1 MRTICAGPTLKSSSK
16 GVAEDALRKN
26 CPCRHQRYKDR
37 WRPRSWSQRHWS
49 KARVST
55 VRVRPAEAADL
66 PRLVEIASHSATAAQ
81 WNQAEYLK
89 LFASDE
95 IPPQSQVGPQVFA
108 PNIKARTA
116 LVVEQSGSV
125 VGFIVGHQVADEWEI
140 ENIAVTGSTRRC
152 GLGSRLV
159 GELLDLVRSRGGKS
173 VFLEVR
179 ESNRAARSLY
189 EKWAFLEVGRRKM
202 YYQNPA
208 EDALILKFI
217 FP

>member
-1 MRTICAGPTLKSSSK
+1 
-16 GVAEDALRKN
+16 
-26 CPCRHQRYKDR
+26 
-37 WRPRSWSQRHWS
+37 
-49 KARVST
+49 
-55 VRVRPAEAADL
+55 
-66 PRLVEIASHSATAAQ
+66 VEIASHSVTAAQ

-89 LFASDE
+89 LFVTDQPEAH
-95 IPPQSQVGPQVFA
+95 PQANPQIIDSNVKA
-108 PNIKARTA
+108 QARTA
-116 LVVEQSGSV
+116 LVVEQEGSV
-125 VGFIVGHQVADEWEI
+125 AGFIVGRQVEDEWEI
-140 ENIAVTGSTRRC
+140 ENIAVTGAARRC

-159 GELLDLVRSRGGKS
+159 GELLDLVRKRGGKS

-208 EDALILKFI
+208 EDALVLKFK

>member
-1 MRTICAGPTLKSSSK
+1 MS
-16 GVAEDALRKN
+16 V
-26 CPCRHQRYKDR
+26 
-37 WRPRSWSQRHWS
+37 
-49 KARVST
+49 
-55 VRVRPAEAADL
+55 VRVRPAEPVDL

-89 LFASDE
+89 LFSPDE
-95 IPPQSQVGPQVFA
+95 PTAQPELEPQFDPQ
-108 PNIKARTA
+108 IKTESRTA

-125 VGFIVGHQVADEWEI
+125 VGFIVGRQVADEWEI
-140 ENIAVTGSTRRC
+140 ENIAVTGAARRC

-159 GELLDLVRSRGGKS
+159 GELLDVVRNRGGKS

-208 EDALILKFI
+208 EDALLLKFI

>member
-1 MRTICAGPTLKSSSK
+1 MS
-16 GVAEDALRKN
+16 V
-26 CPCRHQRYKDR
+26 
-37 WRPRSWSQRHWS
+37 
-49 KARVST
+49 
-55 VRVRPAEAADL
+55 VRVRPAKPSDQ
-66 PRLVEIASHSATAAQ
+66 PQLVEIASHSATAAQ

-89 LFASDE
+89 LFSLDE
-95 IPPQSQVGPQVFA
+95 PGAQPQVEA
-108 PNIKARTA
+108 GTQTQLQSRIT
-116 LVVEQSGSV
+116 LVVEQDASV
-125 VGFIVGHQVADEWEI
+125 VGFIVGRQVEDEWEI
-140 ENIAVTGSTRRC
+140 ENIAVTGTARRR

-189 EKWAFLEVGRRKM
+189 EKWAFIEVGRRKM

-208 EDALILKFI
+208 EDALVLKFK

>member
-1 MRTICAGPTLKSSSK
+1 M
-16 GVAEDALRKN
+16 
-26 CPCRHQRYKDR
+26 
-37 WRPRSWSQRHWS
+37 
-49 KARVST
+49 
-55 VRVRPAEAADL
+55 VRVRPARPSDQ
-66 PRLVEIASHSATAAQ
+66 PRLVEIAAHSATAAQ

-89 LFASDE
+89 LFSLGEPEAQAQVE
-95 IPPQSQVGPQVFA
+95 AGTPLQS
-108 PNIKARTA
+108 RTA
-116 LVVEQSGSV
+116 LVVEQDGNV
-125 VGFIVGHQVADEWEI
+125 VGFIVGRHLEDEWEI
-140 ENIAVTGSTRRC
+140 ENIAVTGTARRR

-189 EKWAFLEVGRRKM
+189 EKWAFIEVGRRKM

-208 EDALILKFI
+208 EDALVLKFK